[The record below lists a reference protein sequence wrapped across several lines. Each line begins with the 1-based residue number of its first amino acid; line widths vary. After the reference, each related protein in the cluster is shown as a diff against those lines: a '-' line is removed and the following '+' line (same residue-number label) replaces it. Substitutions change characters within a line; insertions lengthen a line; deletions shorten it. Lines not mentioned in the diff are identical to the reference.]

1 MIELT
6 NVPEV
11 LYNASHVMNSLYEEN
26 RFRFEVSEGR
36 TKCFL
41 TKLPEDSPWVH
52 VRDDRGVALLH
63 AKSLWSCW
71 NTKCLLFGER
81 ERLCQNLLRLRCM
94 SGQVTTVVITAILKM
109 CVKRNG
115 TG

>member
-11 LYNASHVMNSLYEEN
+11 LYNASHDDEFLVRGEQ
-26 RFRFEVSEGR
+26 FRFEVSEGR

-52 VRDDRGVALLH
+52 VRDDRGVALFTPKELVE
-63 AKSLWSCW
+63 
-71 NTKCLLFGER
+71 LLTYNVF
-81 ERLCQNLLRLRCM
+81 
-94 SGQVTTVVITAILKM
+94 VVY
-109 CVKRNG
+109 
-115 TG
+115 

>member
-11 LYNASHVMNSLYEEN
+11 LYNALHDDEFLVRGEQ
-26 RFRFEVSEGR
+26 FRFEVSEGR

-52 VRDDRGVALLH
+52 VRDDRGVALFTRKELVE
-63 AKSLWSCW
+63 
-71 NTKCLLFGER
+71 LLTYNVF
-81 ERLCQNLLRLRCM
+81 
-94 SGQVTTVVITAILKM
+94 VIY
-109 CVKRNG
+109 
-115 TG
+115 

>member
-11 LYNASHVMNSLYEEN
+11 LYNASHDDEFLVRGEQ
-26 RFRFEVSEGR
+26 FRFEVSEGR

-52 VRDDRGVALLH
+52 VRDDRGVALFTRQELVEWLTY
-63 AKSLWSCW
+63 SV
-71 NTKCLLFGER
+71 F
-81 ERLCQNLLRLRCM
+81 
-94 SGQVTTVVITAILKM
+94 VIW
-109 CVKRNG
+109 
-115 TG
+115 

>member
-11 LYNASHVMNSLYEEN
+11 LYNAFHMTMNSLYEEN

-41 TKLPEDSPWVH
+41 TKLPEDSP
-52 VRDDRGVALLH
+52 
-63 AKSLWSCW
+63 
-71 NTKCLLFGER
+71 
-81 ERLCQNLLRLRCM
+81 
-94 SGQVTTVVITAILKM
+94 
-109 CVKRNG
+109 
-115 TG
+115 

>member
-11 LYNASHVMNSLYEEN
+11 LYNASHGEGFLVRGEQ
-26 RFRFEVSEGR
+26 FRFEVSEGR

-52 VRDDRGVALLH
+52 VRDDRGVALFTRKELVG
-63 AKSLWSCW
+63 
-71 NTKCLLFGER
+71 LLEHKVF
-81 ERLCQNLLRLRCM
+81 
-94 SGQVTTVVITAILKM
+94 VIW
-109 CVKRNG
+109 
-115 TG
+115 

>member
-11 LYNASHVMNSLYEEN
+11 LYNASHDDEFLVRGEL
-26 RFRFEVSEGR
+26 FRFEVSEGR

-52 VRDDRGVALLH
+52 VRDDRGVALFTCKELVE
-63 AKSLWSCW
+63 
-71 NTKCLLFGER
+71 LLTYNVF
-81 ERLCQNLLRLRCM
+81 
-94 SGQVTTVVITAILKM
+94 VVY
-109 CVKRNG
+109 
-115 TG
+115 